1 MMKQN
6 LKEMHQ
12 DRQSTRWRSLFKKYD
27 KTKPKQIDSTL
38 CLTCS
43 DDLGV
48 IRNGGRLG
56 TRHGPEAILNIL
68 GSFAKRPHY
77 PPLEIEE
84 ISIGNGGKISRDF
97 DQNQK
102 NSIEHLK
109 TLPFESY
116 EKILMLG
123 GGHDHIFPWLMAID
137 QQSTPEDEIVIINLD
152 AHLDTRNDQHF
163 HSGTPFRQFDQQS
176 SRSFHLWQVGIHSFA
191 NPESNYHDFKRAQM
205 RLFNSDST
213 GLSQIQQTL
222 AGMAN
227 PLVVLSLDADALNA
241 SFMEGVSA
249 VNPAGMSLDYLKEF
263 LDLFGGAKYFGI
275 YEYNPLFDNLSCKG
289 ARSLAFL
296 IERFLAKKKA

>member
-1 MMKQN
+1 MKQN

-12 DRQSTRWRSLFKKYD
+12 DRQSSRWRSLFKKYD
-27 KTKPKQIDSTL
+27 KAMSEQIESAL

-48 IRNGGRLG
+48 RRNGGRLG

-68 GSFAKRPHY
+68 GGFAKRAHY
-77 PPLEIEE
+77 PQLEIEE
-84 ISIGNGGKISRDF
+84 ICPLQNEKAQEDF

-102 NSIEHLK
+102 QSIDHLK
-109 TLPFESY
+109 TLPFKNY

-123 GGHDHIFPWLMAID
+123 GGHDHIYPWLMAID
-137 QQSTPEDEIVIINLD
+137 QQSLPQEEIVIINLD
-152 AHLDTRNDQHF
+152 AHLDTRNDIHY

-176 SRSFHLWQVGIHSFA
+176 SRPFHLWQVGIHSFA
-191 NPESNYHDFKRAQM
+191 NPESNYGDFKRAQM
-205 RLFNSDST
+205 RLFEADNT
-213 GLSQIQQTL
+213 ALKQMQQTL
-222 AGMAN
+222 AGMKG

-249 VNPAGMSLDYLKEF
+249 VNPSGMTLDYLKEF

-275 YEYNPLFDNLSCKG
+275 YEYNPLYDNLSCKG
-289 ARSLAFL
+289 ARSLAYLLEQFL
-296 IERFLAKKKA
+296 TKKKA